1 MIGQARH
8 AATGVPIVFIRPR
21 SSVFVLIRPNS
32 GVITTASAPSATSRQ
47 FFGKQQSIM
56 SNALAATPSPQTVVI
71 YTDGA
76 CKGNPGPGGWGA
88 LLSTGATKK
97 ELFGGELGTTNNR
110 MEMTAVIE
118 ALAALKRPCHI
129 TLYLD
134 SEYVRKGITEWIHGW
149 KARGWRTAAKAPV
162 KNVDLWQ
169 KLDAMVSSS
178 GHQIDWRWVKGHA
191 GDPGNERADALA
203 NKGVERALGRL

>member
-1 MIGQARH
+1 LPVARRLH
-8 AATGVPIVFIRPR
+8 KGSLYRAIFPFRYSVSAARGSLSLSDQKAMSNP
-21 SSVFVLIRPNS
+21 S
-32 GVITTASAPSATSRQ
+32 SAT
-47 FFGKQQSIM
+47 
-56 SNALAATPSPQTVVI
+56 TPTQAQTVVI

-88 LLSTGATKK
+88 LLSTGETEK

-118 ALAALKRPCHI
+118 ALAALKRPCEV
-129 TLYLD
+129 TLFLD

-149 KARGWRTAAKAPV
+149 KARGWRTSSKAPV

-169 KLDAMVSSS
+169 KLDAVVSSS
-178 GHQIDWRWVKGHA
+178 GHKIDWRWVKGHA